1 MSRSEEGMFFSIGTD
16 LGIDLGTATV
26 LVYIKGKGVILKE
39 PSVVAI
45 DRTNNR
51 VLAVGEEARQMI
63 GRTPGN
69 IVAIRPMRDGVISD
83 YDITERMLKHFI
95 SRACGKRRISS
106 PRVVVCI
113 PCEATEVEKRA
124 VIDAA
129 KNAGAKKVFLIEEPL
144 AAAIGAGMDI
154 TIASGSMVID
164 IGGGTTDIAVIS
176 LGGIV
181 VRSSIKV
188 AGDKFDE
195 SIIKYIRKKHKL
207 MIGERTAEDLKIN
220 IGSAFKM
227 DEEKVAEI
235 RGRDLIT
242 GLPKNVEV
250 SSEEMREAL
259 KETVNAIADCT
270 HSVLEKTPPELAAD
284 IADKG
289 IMMTGGGSLLNG
301 LSDLIQEETKVPVYL
316 AEDPVSCVALGTG
329 KVLEYLDKM
338 DVSFIGEDITLIDNK

>member
-1 MSRSEEGMFFSIGTD
+1 MFFSIGTD
-16 LGIDLGTATV
+16 MGIDLGTATV

-69 IVAIRPMRDGVISD
+69 IVAIRPLRDGVISD
-83 YDITERMLKHFI
+83 YDITEKMLKHFI
-95 SRACGKRRISS
+95 SKACGKRRISS

-144 AAAIGAGMDI
+144 AAAIGAGLDI
-154 TIASGSMVID
+154 TKASGSMVID

-195 SIIKYIRKKHKL
+195 AIIKYIRKKHKL

-227 DEEKVAEI
+227 DEEKAIEI

-259 KETVNAIADCT
+259 RETVNSIVDCT

-289 IMMTGGGSLLNG
+289 IIMTGGGSLLNG
-301 LSDLIQEETKVPVYL
+301 LNDLIQEVTKVPVYL
-316 AEDPVSCVALGTG
+316 AEDSVSCVALGTG

-338 DVSFIGEDITLIDNK
+338 DVSFLGEDITLIDK